1 MPSLQPIGSALLT
14 ACKLLIA
21 MALSLKPHSE
31 LDLHRSD
38 VLPIT
43 HILFPAIST
52 LSPWILKG
60 LFLLLLLLLL
70 CLNQPS
76 DLEALWCVSA
86 PVSL

>member
-38 VLPIT
+38 VLPII

-52 LSPWILKG
+52 LSSWILKG
-60 LFLLLLLLLL
+60 LFLLLLLLL